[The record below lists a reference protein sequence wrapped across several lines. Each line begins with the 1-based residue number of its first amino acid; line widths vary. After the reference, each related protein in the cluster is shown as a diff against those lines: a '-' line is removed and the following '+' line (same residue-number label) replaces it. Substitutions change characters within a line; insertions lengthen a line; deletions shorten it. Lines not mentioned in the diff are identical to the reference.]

1 MILSNTEIV
10 AGLDRGDFSID
21 ALADRDPTRKPFNT
35 SAVDLRLA
43 DEVLALEPDAPSP
56 IDLSRHDVAE
66 TWSHHA
72 KHFTITQDKP
82 FQLKSGQL
90 ILAKTI
96 EKVNFPIR
104 EGRPTYSARVEG
116 RSSLARCGIL
126 VHFTA
131 PTIHAGFSGTITL
144 EITNMSPIHY
154 FLHPGIFICQ
164 LIIEEVK
171 GLPVVTDSQFRGQTR
186 AAGQVG

>member
-10 AGLDRGDFSID
+10 GGLERGDFAIGP
-21 ALADRDPTRKPFNT
+21 LAGEDPTCKPFNT

-43 DEVLALEPDAPSP
+43 DEILALEPDAPSP
-56 IDLSRHDVAE
+56 IDLSRHNVAE
-66 TWSHHA
+66 MWSHHA
-72 KHFTITQDKP
+72 KHFSITEDRP

-96 EKVNFPIR
+96 EKVDFPIR
-104 EGRPTYSARVEG
+104 EGRPVYSARVEG

-154 FLHPGIFICQ
+154 LLHPGIFICQ

-171 GLPVVTDSQFRGQTR
+171 GTPVVTDSQFRGQTR
-186 AAGQVG
+186 AAGRH